1 MGGSDCI
8 KHLEC
13 ASRVEFAIF
22 SIIKSFNRIL
32 SGYSNLTEATYG
44 NKF

>member
-32 SGYSNLTEATYG
+32 HSKIASVKLTL
-44 NKF
+44 